1 MNIFALMSQFN
12 QFKKNPMGALQKTF
26 NLPNNIATTDDALNY
41 LMNSD
46 KIPQDKKQQAIMM
59 ANMFRS

>member
-12 QFKKNPMGALQKTF
+12 QFKKNPMGALSKTF
-26 NLPNNIATTDDALNY
+26 NLPETITNTDDALNY

-46 KIPQDKKQQAIMM
+46 KIPQGKKQQAMMM

>member
-12 QFKKNPMGALQKTF
+12 QFKKNPMGALTKGF
-26 NLPNNIATTDDALNY
+26 NLPDNITNTDDALNY

-46 KIPQDKKQQAIMM
+46 KIPQNKKQQAIML

>member
-1 MNIFALMSQFN
+1 
-12 QFKKNPMGALQKTF
+12 MGALTKGF
-26 NLPNNIATTDDALNY
+26 NLPDNITNTDDALNY

-46 KIPQDKKQQAIMM
+46 KIPQDKKQQAMMM

>member
-1 MNIFALMSQFN
+1 MNIFNFMSQFN
-12 QFKKNPMGALQKTF
+12 QFKKNPMGALTKGF
-26 NLPNNIATTDDALNY
+26 NLPNNITTTDDALNY

-46 KIPQDKKQQAIMM
+46 KIPQNKKQQAMMM